1 MKKLTKEEITQKLAE
16 PNGPAALA
24 AMNVD
29 RDALLDTAAAMFA
42 EDGAASALII
52 RLAANK
58 QYLIKLSENAAFT
71 EALKKHIASD
81 SPKLRR
87 NSARLI
93 GLVKPEGGDELLISA
108 LKKEEQRFARGSM
121 VLALGSVGGEKA
133 AEFLNDY
140 RVAPPADETEKKH
153 FAEETEALE
162 LALRSLRPAVKH
174 VFTGLSEKRTVE
186 LRAPERLT
194 HQLETELEELGF
206 SSFDIRLSSLK
217 TETDDLPALFEA
229 RCFSEALFPI
239 GSAAASPAAIA
250 KKAAPFLE
258 EFMASCHTGEPPYR
272 FRTET
277 AISGSGFD
285 RRAFSKAV
293 SSAVEN
299 GKLAN
304 SPSDYEAELRI
315 EGSEKNVR
323 LYAKLY
329 TFRDERFSYREGSI
343 PASMAPNVAASVLRF
358 AQDHLT
364 VNARVIDPCCGS
376 GTFLIERG
384 LLSPCASLTGVD
396 ISHHAV
402 DVARRNTE
410 LAGVNAKYTVN
421 DILRFECHRPYDE
434 LIANLPF
441 GNRVGDHSSCEKLYR
456 GLLDRL
462 PQLVKNGGVAILY
475 TMEFTLL
482 KRLIRETP
490 HVTLLSQE
498 RTEAGG
504 LTPMIFVLRVGR

>member
-1 MKKLTKEEITQKLAE
+1 M
-16 PNGPAALA
+16 
-24 AMNVD
+24 
-29 RDALLDTAAAMFA
+29 
-42 EDGAASALII
+42 
-52 RLAANK
+52 
-58 QYLIKLSENAAFT
+58 
-71 EALKKHIASD
+71 
-81 SPKLRR
+81 
-87 NSARLI
+87 
-93 GLVKPEGGDELLISA
+93 
-108 LKKEEQRFARGSM
+108 
-121 VLALGSVGGEKA
+121 
-133 AEFLNDY
+133 
-140 RVAPPADETEKKH
+140 
-153 FAEETEALE
+153 
-162 LALRSLRPAVKH
+162 
-174 VFTGLSEKRTVE
+174 
-186 LRAPERLT
+186 
-194 HQLETELEELGF
+194 
-206 SSFDIRLSSLK
+206 
-217 TETDDLPALFEA
+217 
-229 RCFSEALFPI
+229 
-239 GSAAASPAAIA
+239 
-250 KKAAPFLE
+250 
-258 EFMASCHTGEPPYR
+258 
-272 FRTET
+272 
-277 AISGSGFD
+277 
-285 RRAFSKAV
+285 
-293 SSAVEN
+293 EN